1 MNNPLVIEEI
11 NEAGETVYKM
21 ASFDIEVI
29 AKSMGGLAP
38 TVIYM
43 HGEKDVTDDIRALR
57 FHYDNPATFI
67 EDYPAFQSM
76 LFQKEQHAINKL
88 YDSISLKPKN
98 MSPGKQLLWSFWVL
112 LLVALPLIAA
122 VIIFK

>member
-1 MNNPLVIEEI
+1 MNNPLVIEQI
-11 NEAGETVYKM
+11 NEAGESVYKM

-29 AKSMGGLAP
+29 AKSTGGLAP

-112 LLVALPLIAA
+112 LLVSLPLIAA

>member
-11 NEAGETVYKM
+11 NETGESVYKM

-29 AKSMGGLAP
+29 AKSTGGLAP

-98 MSPGKQLLWSFWVL
+98 MSPGKQLLWSIWVL

-122 VIIFK
+122 LIILK